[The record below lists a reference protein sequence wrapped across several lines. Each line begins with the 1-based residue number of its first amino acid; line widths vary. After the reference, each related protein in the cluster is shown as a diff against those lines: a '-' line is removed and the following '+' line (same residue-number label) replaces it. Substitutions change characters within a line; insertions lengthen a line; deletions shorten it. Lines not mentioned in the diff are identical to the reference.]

1 MKAMITNQK
10 TRSPKTVIDNV
21 DEGDI
26 HEMGDKDC
34 GVPYEEIQYVQQT
47 LMKLFA
53 S

>member
-21 DEGDI
+21 DKGDE
-26 HEMGDKDC
+26 HEKGVKDC
-34 GVPYEEIQYVQQT
+34 GLPYEELQYVQQT